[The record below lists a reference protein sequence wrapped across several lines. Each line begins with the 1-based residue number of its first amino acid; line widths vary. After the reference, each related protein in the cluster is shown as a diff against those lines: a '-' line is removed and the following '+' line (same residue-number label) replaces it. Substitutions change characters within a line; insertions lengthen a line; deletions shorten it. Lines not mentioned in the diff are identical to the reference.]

1 MCLDRSTLCVYN
13 VCIDFLLLMTETFRP
28 FSQQIAGILAMVQN
42 RPYSDFVSNV
52 ILGLFALGII
62 ILGILSVWISSHPS
76 QFQLLWT
83 RARKWSLFRF
93 IEKTL
98 TKAIQFLLN
107 RFSTKGAY
115 GISFTLGLIVVGVG
129 IWIFAELLKD
139 VIAETETALL
149 DAPLLSFIAS
159 HRQPWLTNMMLIVT
173 SLGDPRFIIPVVLV
187 LGGVFRYWYK
197 NWQATWILALATAS
211 AGLFDLLLKELID
224 RPRPLAVWRLIEV
237 PGSAFPSG
245 HAALA
250 VFYIITA
257 YLITRKIVTWQYKI
271 LVWIVGG
278 GMMLAIGISR
288 VYLGVHWPTDVV
300 GGWVLALVWAALFIV
315 TSTTI
320 DRLSS
325 EKQSNEKQK
334 EQSLRQ
340 ELLTVALPELVPL
353 KKGTRNGLNEE
364 EVQARV
370 KANQVNKFQARTSR
384 TFGQIA
390 SAHIF
395 TRFNALLGLL
405 LVITISVGEYRDALF
420 GIVIILN
427 SAIGIVQELRAKWT
441 LDHLVFLT
449 MTHVDVKRDG
459 EMVSIPV
466 SDIVV
471 DDSVHLQVGHQIP
484 VDGIVLKAADVEVD
498 ESQLT
503 GESDPVRKEVGDR
516 VYSGSFIVAGTL
528 VVQAVKVGEEAYAN
542 KLAKV
547 AQQFTLAHSELR
559 EGINTILRVITW
571 LLVFVVPLLFLSQLS
586 YGHGGWREALIGA
599 IAGVVGMIPEG
610 LVLLTSVV
618 MATAVM
624 RLARQSAL
632 IQELAAVEVLAR
644 VDVLCVDKTGTLT
657 DGRMTL
663 EKLILAKE
671 AKALFDLEQAQAI
684 LYAFTQASSNRNAS
698 LQAISNGCGG
708 GEPLGWKVESTIAF
722 SSARKWS
729 SVTFVKQGMWVLGAP
744 DMILTQKN
752 PVAVQAKV
760 AEGKRVLVLGYS
772 ERKIKVVSHAKSQS
786 QSVITLPK
794 LSPVLYIVLNEELRP
809 NVKQTLA
816 YFREQGVTLK
826 VISGDNA
833 QTVAAIAKSVGISEK
848 IESVDATTLPQTLN
862 EVAKIAEKNT
872 VFGRVTPSQK
882 QLLIQGLRAKGH
894 TVAMIGDGVND
905 VLALKTADFGIS
917 MGAGSDATRA
927 IAKLILV
934 NNDFGVLPDV
944 IAEGRRVIAN
954 MERTANLFITKTSY
968 AFLLALAVQVARVPF
983 PFLPRHLTIISFF
996 TIGVPAL
1003 LLSFAKN
1010 NVRAKTGFVGR
1021 VLRFSLPMGALLA
1034 GLSLVTYALIRHSFA
1049 LDMGF
1054 ARTGATI
1061 TLVMCG
1067 FAVLFVLQ
1075 PKATFW
1081 HRLLS
1086 SLLVVI
1092 FGIILFIPQVQQFF
1106 ALRMLSTRGWV
1117 IVGLCSLVGIIVINI
1132 LGNKLLKKRQKA

>member
-1 MCLDRSTLCVYN
+1 
-13 VCIDFLLLMTETFRP
+13 MTETFRP
-28 FSQQIAGILAMVQN
+28 FSQQIAGILGMVQN
-42 RPYSDFVSNV
+42 RPYSDFVSNL
-52 ILGLFALGII
+52 ILGLFALAII
-62 ILGILSVWISSHPS
+62 TLGVLSVWISTHPR
-76 QFQLLWT
+76 QFQQLWIA
-83 RARKWSLFRF
+83 ARKWSLFRLL
-93 IEKTL
+93 EKSL
-98 TKAIQFLLN
+98 MKGVQFLLD
-107 RFSTKGAY
+107 RFSVKGAY
-115 GISFTLGLIVVGVG
+115 GISFTLGLLIVGVG
-129 IWIFAELLKD
+129 IWIFGGLLKD
-139 VIAETETALL
+139 VIAETETVLL

-159 HRQPWLTNMMLIVT
+159 HRQPWLTSIMVFIT
-173 SLGDPRFIIPVVLV
+173 TLGDPRFIIPAVFL
-187 LGGVFRYWYK
+187 LGLAFRYWYK
-197 NWQATWILALATAS
+197 NWQATWMLALATAS
-211 AGLFDLLLKELID
+211 AGLFDLLIKELID
-224 RPRPLAVWRLIEV
+224 RPRPLLIWRLIEV

-257 YLITRKIVTWQYKI
+257 YLITRKLTTWQYKV
-271 LVWIVGG
+271 LVWIVGIG
-278 GMMLAIGISR
+278 IMIAIGISR

-300 GGWVLALVWAALFIV
+300 GGWVLAVVWATLFIV
-315 TSTTI
+315 TATTI
-320 DRLSS
+320 ARLGS
-325 EKQSNEKQK
+325 EKQNNEKLT
-334 EQSLRQ
+334 EQSFRQ
-340 ELLTVALPELVPL
+340 ELLTVALPDLVPL
-353 KKGTRNGLNEE
+353 KKGLLKGLNAD
-364 EVQARV
+364 EVQARI
-370 KANQVNKFQARTSR
+370 KTNQVNTFRARTSR
-384 TFGQIA
+384 TFWQIA

-395 TRFNALLGLL
+395 TRFNALLGVLL
-405 LVITISVGEYRDALF
+405 LITISVGEYRDALF

-427 SAIGIVQELRAKWT
+427 TAIGIVQELRAKWT
-441 LDHLVFLT
+441 LDHLVLLT
-449 MTHVDVKRDG
+449 MIHVDVKRNG
-459 EMVSIPV
+459 ELISIPV

-471 DDSVHLQVGHQIP
+471 DDTIHLQVGHQIP
-484 VDGIVLKAADVEVD
+484 VDGIVLKATDAEVD

-503 GESDPVRKEVGDR
+503 GESDPVRKEVGDK
-516 VYSGSFIVAGTL
+516 VYSGSFIVAGT
-528 VVQAVKVGEEAYAN
+528 VIVQAVKVGEEAYAN
-542 KLAKV
+542 KLAQV
-547 AQQFTLAHSELR
+547 AQKFTLAHSELR
-559 EGINTILRVITW
+559 EGINTILKVITW
-571 LLVFVVPLLFLSQLS
+571 LLVLIVPLLFLSQLS
-586 YGHGGWREALIGA
+586 YGHGSWREAMIGA

-632 IQELAAVEVLAR
+632 IQELAAVEILAR

-663 EKLILAKE
+663 EKLALAKE
-671 AKALFDLEQAQAI
+671 AKALFNLEQAQAI

-698 LQAISNGCGG
+698 LQAISDGCEG
-708 GEPLGWKVESTIAF
+708 GEQLAWQVESTVAF
-722 SSARKWS
+722 SSTRKWS
-729 SVTFVKQGMWVLGAP
+729 SVTFVKQGTWVLGAP
-744 DMILTQKN
+744 DMIIKQKN
-752 PVAVQAKV
+752 PAAIQAKV
-760 AEGKRVLVLGYS
+760 VEGKRVLVLAC
-772 ERKIKVVSHAKSQS
+772 RKTKTRVLAQS
-786 QSVITLPK
+786 QLTPI
-794 LSPVLYIVLNEELRP
+794 LYIVLNEELRP

-826 VISGDNA
+826 VISGDHA
-833 QTVAAIAKSVGISEK
+833 QTVAAIAKNVGISEK
-848 IESVDATTLPQTLN
+848 MESVDATTLPMTLN

-882 QLLIQGLRAKGH
+882 QLLIQGLQAKGH

-954 MERTANLFITKTSY
+954 MERTANLFITKTAY

-1010 NVRAKTGFVGR
+1010 NVRAKTGFVTR

-1034 GLSLVTYALIRHSFA
+1034 GLSLVTYAFIRHYFA
-1049 LDMGF
+1049 FDMAF

-1075 PKATFW
+1075 PKATWW

-1092 FGIILFIPQVQQFF
+1092 FGIMLFIPQFQQFF
-1106 ALRMLSTRGWV
+1106 ALRMLSTRGWG
-1117 IVGLCSLVGIIVINI
+1117 IVGVCSLIGILVINI

>member
-1 MCLDRSTLCVYN
+1 
-13 VCIDFLLLMTETFRP
+13 MTETYRP
-28 FSQQIAGILAMVQN
+28 FSHQIAEILNVVRD
-42 RPYSDFVSNV
+42 RPYSDFVSNL
-52 ILGLFALGII
+52 ILGLFALLII
-62 ILGILSVWISSHPS
+62 SLGILSVWISTHPH
-76 QFQLLWT
+76 QFHQLWLA
-83 RARKWSLFRF
+83 ARKRSLFRW
-93 IEKTL
+93 IEKNITRGV
-98 TKAIQFLLN
+98 QFLLD

-115 GISFTLGLIVVGVG
+115 GISFTLGLIIVALGL
-129 IWIFAELLKD
+129 WIFSALLKD
-139 VIAETETALL
+139 VINNTETVLL
-149 DAPLLSFIAS
+149 DAPLLSYVAS
-159 HRQPWLTNMMLIVT
+159 HRQDWLTVVMKIVT
-173 SLGDPRFIIPVVLV
+173 TVGGPIFIIPAAIVVGIGL
-187 LGGVFRYWYK
+187 RYWYK
-197 NWQATWILALATAS
+197 KWQPTMILVAATAG
-211 AGLFDLLLKELID
+211 AGLFDVLLKEFID

-245 HAALA
+245 HSALA

-257 YLITRKIVTWQYKI
+257 YLVTRKLINWQSKVF
-271 LVWIVGG
+271 VWILGG
-278 GMMLAIGISR
+278 IMMLAIGVSR

-300 GGWVLALVWAALFIV
+300 GGWALGLIWAALTITV
-315 TSTTI
+315 TNAVEELST
-320 DRLSS
+320 
-325 EKQSNEKQK
+325 EKQSNERDQ
-334 EQSLRQ
+334 ELSLRQ
-340 ELLTVALPELVPL
+340 ELLTVALPELVPDHKGKL
-353 KKGTRNGLNEE
+353 KGLSNDA
-364 EVQARV
+364 VQERMQ
-370 KANQVNKFQARTSR
+370 ANQVNTFKARTSR
-384 TFGQIA
+384 TLWQIC

-395 TRFNALLGLL
+395 TRFNALLGAL
-405 LVITISVGEYRDALF
+405 LVVTISVGEYRDALF

-427 SAIGIVQELRAKWT
+427 TAIGIVQELRAKWT

-449 MTHVDVKRDG
+449 TTHVDVMRDG
-459 EMVSIPV
+459 QVVSIAV
-466 SDIVV
+466 NEIVV
-471 DDSVHLQVGHQIP
+471 DDTIHLQVGHQIP
-484 VDGIVLKAADVEVD
+484 VDGVVLKATAVEVD

-516 VYSGSFIVAGTL
+516 IYSGSFIVAGTL
-528 VVQAVKVGEEAYAN
+528 VMQAVKVGEDAYAN

-547 AQQFTLAHSELR
+547 AQKFILAHSELR
-559 EGINTILRVITW
+559 EGINTILKVITW
-571 LLVFVVPLLFLSQLS
+571 LLVFIVPLLFLSQLS
-586 YGHGGWREALIGA
+586 YGHGGWREAVIGA

-632 IQELAAVEVLAR
+632 IQELAAVEILAR

-663 EKLILAKE
+663 EQLILAKE
-671 AKALFDLEQAQAI
+671 AKAEYSLEEAQSI
-684 LYAFTQASSNRNAS
+684 LYAFAQASSNRNAS
-698 LQAISNGCGG
+698 LQAISDGCEGD
-708 GEPLGWKVESTIAF
+708 EQLAWDVASTIAF

-729 SVTFVKQGMWVLGAP
+729 AVTFVKQGTWILGAP
-744 DMILTQKN
+744 DMLIAQKN
-752 PVAVQAKV
+752 PTAVQAKV
-760 AEGKRVLVLGYS
+760 AEGKRVLVLAHTS
-772 ERKIKVVSHAKSQS
+772 KVI
-786 QSVITLPK
+786 SVKENEAVMKLPQ
-794 LSPVLYIVLNEELRP
+794 LMPILYIVLNEELRP

-816 YFREQGVTLK
+816 YFRKQGVTLK

-848 IESVDATTLPQTLN
+848 IESIDATTLPLSLN
-862 EVAKIAEKNT
+862 EVAKLAEKNT

-882 QLLIQGLRAKGH
+882 QLLIQALQSKGH

-954 MERTANLFITKTSY
+954 MERTANLFITKTAY

-1010 NVRAKTGFVGR
+1010 NVRAKTGFVSR

-1034 GLSLVTYALIRHSFA
+1034 GLSLVTYALVRNAFA
-1049 LDMGF
+1049 VDMAF
-1054 ARTGATI
+1054 ARTAATI

-1081 HRLLS
+1081 HRVLS
-1086 SLLVVI
+1086 IMLVVV
-1092 FGIILFIPQVQQFF
+1092 FGIMLFIPFIQHFF
-1106 ALRMLSTRGWV
+1106 ALRMLPLHGWV
-1117 IVGLCSLVGIIVINI
+1117 IVGLCSLVGIFLINI
-1132 LGNKLLKKRQKA
+1132 LGNNLLKKSKNS

>member
-1 MCLDRSTLCVYN
+1 
-13 VCIDFLLLMTETFRP
+13 MTETFRP
-28 FSQQIAGILAMVQN
+28 FSQQIAGILGVVQN
-42 RPYSDFVSNV
+42 RPYSDFVSNL
-52 ILGLFALGII
+52 ILGLFALVII
-62 ILGILSVWISSHPS
+62 ILGILSVWISSHPR
-76 QFQLLWT
+76 QFQQLWIA
-83 RARKWSLFRF
+83 ARKWSLFRF
-93 IEKTL
+93 VEKSL
-98 TKAIQFLLN
+98 TKGIQFLLN

-115 GISFTLGLIVVGVG
+115 GISFTLGLLVVGVG
-129 IWIFAELLKD
+129 IWIFGGLLKD

-149 DAPLLSFIAS
+149 DAPLLSFIVS
-159 HRQPWLTNMMLIVT
+159 HRQPWLTNIMILIT
-173 SLGDPRFIIPVVLV
+173 TLGGPLFIIPAVVL
-187 LGGVFRYWYK
+187 LGVAFRYWYK

-224 RPRPLAVWRLIEV
+224 RPRPLLIWRLIEV

-257 YLITRKIVTWQYKI
+257 YLITRKLAIWQYKV
-271 LVWIVGG
+271 LVWILGG
-278 GMMLAIGISR
+278 GMMIAIGVSR

-300 GGWVLALVWAALFIV
+300 GGWILALVWATLFIV
-315 TSTTI
+315 TASTI

-325 EKQSNEKQK
+325 EKQTSEKEK

-353 KKGTRNGLNEE
+353 KKGTLNGLSEE
-364 EVQARV
+364 NVQARI
-370 KANQVNKFQARTSR
+370 KANQVNKFRTRTSR
-384 TFGQIA
+384 TFWQIA

-395 TRFNALLGLL
+395 TRFNALLGAL

-420 GIVIILN
+420 GIIIILN

-459 EMVSIPV
+459 EVVSIPV

-484 VDGIVLKAADVEVD
+484 VDGIVLKASDVEVD

-547 AQQFTLAHSELR
+547 AQKFTLAHSELR

-571 LLVFVVPLLFLSQLS
+571 LLVFIVPLLFLSQLS
-586 YGHGGWREALIGA
+586 YGHGGWREAVIGA

-671 AKALFDLEQAQAI
+671 AKALFNLEQAQAV

-698 LQAISNGCGG
+698 LQAISNGCEG
-708 GEPLGWKVESTIAF
+708 GEQLRWKVESTIAF

-729 SVTFVKQGMWVLGAP
+729 SVTFVEQGTWVLGAP
-744 DMILTQKN
+744 DMIITQKN
-752 PVAVQAKV
+752 PSSVQAKV
-760 AEGKRVLVLGYS
+760 AEGKRVLVLAYA
-772 ERKIKVVSHAKSQS
+772 ERKTETKTKVLPQSKSQS
-786 QSVITLPK
+786 ESQSESHIPLPP
-794 LSPVLYIVLNEELRP
+794 LTPVLYIVLNEELRP
-809 NVKQTLA
+809 NVKLTLA

-826 VISGDNA
+826 VISGDHA

-848 IESVDATTLPQTLN
+848 LESVDATTLPQTLN

-882 QLLIQGLRAKGH
+882 QLLIQGLQAKGH

-905 VLALKTADFGIS
+905 VLALKTANFGIS

-954 MERTANLFITKTSY
+954 MERTANLFITKTAY

-1010 NVRAKTGFVGR
+1010 NVRAKTGFVSR

-1049 LDMGF
+1049 FDMGF

-1086 SLLVVI
+1086 SLLVVL
-1092 FGIILFIPQVQQFF
+1092 FGIMLFIPQFQQFF
-1106 ALRMLSTRGWV
+1106 ALRMLSPRGWG
-1117 IVGLCSLVGIIVINI
+1117 IVGICSLIGIIVINI

>member
-1 MCLDRSTLCVYN
+1 
-13 VCIDFLLLMTETFRP
+13 MTETFRP
-28 FSQQIAGILAMVQN
+28 FSQQIAGILGMVQN
-42 RPYSDFVSNV
+42 RPYSDLVSNV
-52 ILGLFALGII
+52 ILGLFALIVI
-62 ILGILSVWISSHPS
+62 ILGILSVWISSHPR
-76 QFQLLWT
+76 QFQQLWT
-83 RARKWSLFRF
+83 AARKWSLFRWV
-93 IEKTL
+93 EKNL
-98 TKAIQFLLN
+98 AGGIQFLLN

-115 GISFTLGLIVVGVG
+115 GITFTLGLIIVAVG
-129 IWIFAELLKD
+129 IWVFGGLLKD
-139 VIAETETALL
+139 VITETETALL
-149 DAPLLSFIAS
+149 DAPLLSYIVS
-159 HRQPWLTNMMLIVT
+159 HRQPWLTNVMLIVT
-173 SLGDPRFIIPVVLV
+173 SLGDPRFIIPVVVV

-250 VFYIITA
+250 VFYIISA
-257 YLITRKIVTWQYKI
+257 YLITRKVVTWHYKV
-271 LVWIVGG
+271 LVWIFGG
-278 GMMLAIGISR
+278 GMMIAIGVSR

-300 GGWVLALVWAALFIV
+300 GGWMLAVIWAALFIV
-315 TSTTI
+315 TTSTI

-325 EKQSNEKQK
+325 KKQSNEKQK
-334 EQSLRQ
+334 EQLLRQ
-340 ELLTVALPELVPL
+340 ELLTVALPELVPV
-353 KKGTRNGLNEE
+353 KKGTLKGLSDE
-364 EVQARV
+364 EVQDRV
-370 KANQVNKFQARTSR
+370 KANQVNKFRARTSR
-384 TFGQIA
+384 TFWQIA

-395 TRFNALLGLL
+395 TRFNALLGVL

-420 GIVIILN
+420 GIIIILN

-449 MTHVDVKRDG
+449 MTHVDVRRAG
-459 EMVSIPV
+459 EVVSIPV

-484 VDGIVLKAADVEVD
+484 VDGIVLKASDVEVD

-547 AQQFTLAHSELR
+547 AQKFTLAHSELQ
-559 EGINTILRVITW
+559 EGINTILKVITW
-571 LLVFVVPLLFLSQLS
+571 LLVFIVPLLFLSQLS
-586 YGHGGWREALIGA
+586 YGHGGWREAVIGA

-671 AKALFDLEQAQAI
+671 ANGLFSLEQAQAI

-698 LQAISNGCGG
+698 LQAISNGCEG
-708 GEPLGWKVESTIAF
+708 GEQLRWKVESTIAF

-729 SVTFVKQGMWVLGAP
+729 SVTFVEQGTWVLGAP
-744 DMILTQKN
+744 DMIITQKN
-752 PVAVQAKV
+752 PAAVQAKV
-760 AEGKRVLVLGYS
+760 AEGKRVLVLAYTGSKTETKTKAVPQS
-772 ERKIKVVSHAKSQS
+772 ESQS
-786 QSVITLPK
+786 SSHIVLPP
-794 LSPVLYIVLNEELRP
+794 LTPVLYIVLNEELRP

-882 QLLIQGLRAKGH
+882 QLLIQGLQAKGH

-1034 GLSLVTYALIRHSFA
+1034 GLSLVTYALVRHSFA

-1086 SLLVVI
+1086 GLLVLI
-1092 FGIILFIPQVQQFF
+1092 FAIVLFIPQFQHFF
-1106 ALRMLSTRGWV
+1106 ALRMLSLKGWG
-1117 IVGLCSLVGIIVINI
+1117 IVGFCSLIGIILINI